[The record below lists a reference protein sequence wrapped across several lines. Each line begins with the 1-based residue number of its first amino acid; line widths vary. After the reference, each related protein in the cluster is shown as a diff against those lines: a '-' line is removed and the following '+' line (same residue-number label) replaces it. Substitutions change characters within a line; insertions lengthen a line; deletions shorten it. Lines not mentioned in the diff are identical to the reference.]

1 MEVECEGIEEVWLVV
16 VRVGGV
22 WRNGIWSVA
31 IGNGGSGDCEG
42 DRQTKPLHCSGYL
55 LVL

>member
-1 MEVECEGIEEVWLVV
+1 MECEGIEGVWLVV